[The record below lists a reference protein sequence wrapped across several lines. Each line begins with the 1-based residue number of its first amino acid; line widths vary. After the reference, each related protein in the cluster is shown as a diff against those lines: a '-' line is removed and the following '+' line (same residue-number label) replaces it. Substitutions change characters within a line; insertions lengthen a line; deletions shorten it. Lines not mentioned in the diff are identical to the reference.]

1 MSKNNLSF
9 LTFLLLTCFVYLGI
23 VTPTAVHAA
32 TCDSTHVRY
41 ASSSNTLYVEN
52 GGICTLTN
60 ISSLASSSAP
70 LVLEDSS
77 QKVWFLGANLKV
89 EDGSTLVL
97 NDDVNMLK
105 IKSNAGDYV
114 SMIIDYGK
122 LESNGTTIT
131 SWDLSSGQP
140 DMDSSNGRSY
150 ISIIS
155 RAGGQNSQLAIHNS
169 QMQYLGF
176 NGSTDKSGF
185 AMKTINPDGSTT
197 ISGSVSGSTFS
208 HNYIGSY
215 LWGANSMNWSSNTFT
230 QNETDGLALNNGT
243 GQNTF
248 TSNTFA
254 DNSNYGLYVS
264 DANNN
269 NFTGNTFN
277 GNTENYYY
285 AKQNAQNTITDTTSI
300 QAKANTSTASWT
312 IKSTQRLAYM
322 NDRNIATTV
331 DGLESSLVLES
342 SNTSSVVTFT
352 RVALQSIP
360 QTGTLA
366 ITPRIWEMS
375 GNHYKKWTVET
386 ATTTDVSFTVGEL
399 KPNTNYDI
407 RIDGNDYQQKTSNGT
422 GEITFSYAQNPAGKS
437 FEVLPASATFNP
449 ICSSENVRWA
459 SSSNSL
465 YLSGQ
470 VTCTLTDLLSIIGTS
485 GPLSEV
491 TTGEWLLTANLR
503 LTEGAKLKLYGRSI
517 GGDVDYLKL
526 KSENNT
532 NPNNYIFIRADH
544 GTLDIRSTKITS
556 WNTASNSVDTETD
569 TYGRAFIH
577 VRSRLAD
584 DGVTAHESTMDILNS
599 EIAYL
604 GHYAAESY
612 GLVWKVSGTP
622 TQSLFDAVNVYGDIK
637 NSYIH
642 HNYFGVY
649 TYGLYGGEWTDN
661 EIAYNIQ
668 YGLDPHDDSDSI
680 LMENNH
686 SHHNGNHGIIC
697 SQRCDTLT
705 IRNNRSEYNTGVG
718 IMLHRNAND
727 SVVEN
732 NQVNHNT
739 DAGIAIFDSHN
750 NLIRNNNAQF
760 NKYGIRFSVGS
771 SGNTT
776 EGNVFSDNSSYGMF
790 FYKGSDAP
798 TSGDG
803 RPKNNT
809 FTNNEIDRNWQFGM
823 KLKEADNNTFDGNQL
838 IDNYKAVTVYFN
850 NPTGNV
856 FTNNIFSGSGGY
868 ALKLESTS
876 DTEVIG
882 NTFTGN
888 KYAVQVFGGSNHTIS
903 QNQITASTYQGVR
916 LENTTGIT
924 FDGNT
929 VENNPTGLAVLTS
942 SGNAIT
948 NNAFNNNTKYGIH
961 LVSSP
966 NNTLSG
972 NTFSGNGTNIYQQ

>member
-1 MSKNNLSF
+1 MLKNKLSF
-9 LTFLLLTCFVYLGI
+9 LTFLILSCFAYMGVISPSAL
-23 VTPTAVHAA
+23 HAA
-32 TCDSTHVRY
+32 TCDSSHVRY

-52 GGICTLTN
+52 GGTCTLTD

-70 LVLEDSS
+70 LVLEDAS
-77 QKVWFLGANLKV
+77 QKVWFLGANIKI

-97 NDDVNMLK
+97 NDDVNTLRM
-105 IKSNAGDYV
+105 KSNAGDYITMLV
-114 SMIIDYGK
+114 DYGI
-122 LESNGTTIT
+122 LESTGTTIT
-131 SWDLSSGQP
+131 SWDTSSSQP
-140 DMDSSNGRSY
+140 DTNSSDGRSY

-155 RAGGQNSQLAIHNS
+155 RAGGQNSRLVINNS
-169 QMQYLGF
+169 QIQNLGF
-176 NGSTDKSGF
+176 NGSTDQSGF
-185 AMKTINPDGSTT
+185 AMKTINPDSSTT
-197 ISGSVSGSTFS
+197 ISGTVSSSMFS
-208 HNYIGSY
+208 HNYIGAY
-215 LWGANSMNWSSNTFT
+215 LWGADSMNWSSNTFT
-230 QNETDGLALNNGT
+230 QNETDGLTLNNGT

-248 TSNTFA
+248 TSNTFT
-254 DNSNYGLYVS
+254 DNGNYGLYVS

-269 NFTGNTFN
+269 SFTGNAFS

-285 AKQNAQNTITDTTSI
+285 AKQNAQNTILDTESI

-312 IKSTQRLAYM
+312 IKSSQRLAYI
-322 NDRNIATTV
+322 NDRDIATNV
-331 DGLESSLVLES
+331 DGLESSLVLDS
-342 SNTSSVVTFT
+342 ANTSAVVSFT
-352 RVALQSIP
+352 RVALQTIP
-360 QTGTLA
+360 QTGVLSL
-366 ITPRIWEMS
+366 TPRIWEMS
-375 GNHYKKWTVET
+375 GNHYKKWTVES
-386 ATTTDVSFTVGEL
+386 ATTTNVSFTVGEL
-399 KPNTNYDI
+399 NPNTNYDI
-407 RIDGNDYQQKTSNGT
+407 RVDGNDYQQKTSNGS
-422 GEITFSYAQNPAGKS
+422 GEITFSYTQNPAGRT

-465 YLSGQ
+465 YISGE
-470 VTCTLTDLLSIIGTS
+470 VTCTLTDLLTIIGPS
-485 GPLSEV
+485 GPLAEV
-491 TTGEWLLTANLR
+491 ATGEWLLTANLR
-503 LTEGAKLKLYGRSI
+503 LTDGAKLKLYGSSI

-526 KSENNT
+526 KSDNT
-532 NPNNYIFIRADH
+532 TDPNNYVFIRADH

-556 WNTASNSVDTETD
+556 WDTAANNVDTETD

-577 VRSRLAD
+577 VRSRLAG
-584 DGVTAHESTMDILNS
+584 DGVTANESTMDILDS

-622 TQSLFDAVNVYGDIK
+622 TQALFDAVNVYGDIK

-649 TYGLYGGEWTDN
+649 TYGLYGGEWIDN
-661 EIAYNIQ
+661 EIAYNVK

-680 LMENNH
+680 LIENNH

-732 NQVNHNT
+732 NQVNYNT

-750 NLIRNNNAQF
+750 NMIRNNNAQF

-776 EGNVFSDNSSYGMF
+776 DGNVFSDNSSYGMF
-790 FYKGSDAP
+790 FYKGTDAP

-809 FTNNEIDRNWQFGM
+809 FSTNEIDRNWQFGI

-838 IDNYKAVTVYFN
+838 IDNYKAVTVYSD
-850 NPTGNV
+850 NPTGNS
-856 FTNNIFSGSGGY
+856 FTNNTFSGSGGY
-868 ALKLESTS
+868 AMKLDNITS
-876 DTEVIG
+876 TEVTG
-882 NTFTGN
+882 NTFTAN

-903 QNQITASTYQGVR
+903 QNQIIGSTYQGVR
-916 LENTTGIT
+916 FENTTGIT

-929 VENNPTGLAVLTS
+929 VEGNPTGLAVLTS

-948 NNAFNNNTKYGIH
+948 NNAFNNNQNYGIH
-961 LVSSP
+961 LVTSP

-972 NTFSGNGTNIYQQ
+972 NTFSGNGTDVYEQ